1 MSLPWVLASGSRY
14 RKSLLERLGIPFSVV
29 VPDTDEAPQ
38 PEETAGETA
47 LRLAERKAVDGAARF
62 GADCL
67 AIGSDQVAALG
78 ALRLGKPGNFERAR
92 EQLREVQGRTVAFHT
107 GLCLYNTRS
116 GIRRSRLVTY
126 EVTFRSLNDAQIT
139 RYLEKEQPYDC
150 AGSARAEALG
160 ISLIERM
167 SGDDPNALVGLPLIA
182 LIDLLH
188 AEGVEIP

>member
-1 MSLPWVLASGSRY
+1 MVLPWVLASGSRY
-14 RKSLLERLGIPFSVV
+14 RKILLERLGVPFTVV
-29 VPDTDEAPQ
+29 VPDTDETPQ
-38 PEETAGETA
+38 PEETAAETA

-92 EQLREVQGRTVAFHT
+92 KQLLAVQGQTVVFHT
-107 GLCLYNTRS
+107 GLSLYNSRS
-116 GIRRSRLVTY
+116 GIRRSRLVSY
-126 EVTFRSLNDAQIT
+126 EVTFRSLSDAQVT
-139 RYLEKEQPYDC
+139 RYLKKEQPYDC

-160 ISLIERM
+160 IALIKKM

-188 AEGVEIP
+188 AEGVQIP